1 MKNIDENIDF
11 HLLNNEKLEI
21 KLSHC
26 EFTVECKL
34 HPGGIEPQ
42 PIKLEFKIYPAE
54 LWIWV
59 HWCMIYCWNLELYV
73 HFCPQIMM
81 KCFFSENL
89 MKSRLA
95 HCEFMVRSKIDLR
108 WIC

>member
-1 MKNIDENIDF
+1 MQLKCGKLVVSQGNSS
-11 HLLNNEKLEI
+11 EKLEI
-21 KLSHC
+21 MQNHC

-59 HWCMIYCWNLELYV
+59 HWCMICCWNLEL
-73 HFCPQIMM
+73 
-81 KCFFSENL
+81 L
-89 MKSRLA
+89 
-95 HCEFMVRSKIDLR
+95 VRPFVVLLR
-108 WIC
+108 IYGWV

>member
-1 MKNIDENIDF
+1 MSKIIEYFRKIYQNPRILIKSYDFPEN
-11 HLLNNEKLEI
+11 LQKPQT
-21 KLSHC
+21 HC

-59 HWCMIYCWNLELYV
+59 HWCMICCWNLLKLWKLRLS
-73 HFCPQIMM
+73 IA
-81 KCFFSENL
+81 NL
-89 MKSRLA
+89 RLGA
-95 HCEFMVRSKIDLR
+95 K
-108 WIC
+108 WI